1 MKSTHAHVVLVL
13 RDKNMILFSKRT
25 NAENHLKGWFPLT
38 AGGHIE
44 VGETAEE
51 AIIREAKEEL
61 GVNVEIT
68 RFLGPI
74 THKDQLLVFE
84 GKPLGGD
91 LKLDHRE
98 IEEIKWVPINQTKT
112 FSDNILTNK
121 ILNLL

>member
-1 MKSTHAHVVLVL
+1 MKSTHAHVVLIL
-13 RDKNMILFSKRT
+13 RDNDMILFSKRT
-25 NAENHLKGWFPLT
+25 NAENHLKGWGPLS

-51 AIIREAKEEL
+51 AIMREAEEEL

-84 GKPLGGD
+84 GKPLSGE
-91 LKLDHRE
+91 LKPDPRE
-98 IEEIKWVPINQTKT
+98 IQELKWVPIKQAKT
-112 FSDNILTNK
+112 FSTTILAKKILT
-121 ILNLL
+121 LL